1 MSKCYALSGLRVAYA
16 VSKQMK
22 NLRKFIPPWA
32 VSLPGQLAAV
42 AALKNG
48 DYYQEQYDLIH
59 EERARML
66 SALESLGFRVF
77 PSVANYLLTYLPPES
92 NYSSTKFVEECKSFG
107 LFVRDAQNMGV
118 SLPSNAVRFAVRNKM
133 KIRKCLKS

>member
-1 MSKCYALSGLRVAYA
+1 MGSQPS
-16 VSKQMK
+16 
-22 NLRKFIPPWA
+22 
-32 VSLPGQLAAV
+32 GQLAAV

-77 PSVANYLLTYLPPES
+77 PSVANYLLTYLPPDQIIRRRNLWKS
-92 NYSSTKFVEECKSFG
+92 VNSFG

-118 SLPSNAVRFAVRNKM
+118 LPSNAVRFAVRNKDENKKM
-133 KIRKCLKS
+133 LEIVTSIISKK